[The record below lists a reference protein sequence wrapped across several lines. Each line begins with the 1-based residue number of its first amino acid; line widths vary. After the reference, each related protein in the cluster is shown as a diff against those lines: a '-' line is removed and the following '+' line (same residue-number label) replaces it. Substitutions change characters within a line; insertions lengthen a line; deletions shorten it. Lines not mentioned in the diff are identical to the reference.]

1 MDVPREQN
9 GQSTPE
15 TWSSSPEIL
24 TAEQELSR
32 CRKELQAARTAQHHF
47 QVFSERVT
55 DYAFITFDPQSRITS
70 WSRGAE
76 RLLGYAEAE
85 VLEQPGSLFFTPE
98 DRLAGED
105 ERELATARQEGCAE
119 DERWHLRRD
128 GSRFWGSGL
137 MTAHRDSH
145 GQLQGYSKV
154 FRDLTAR
161 RVLEEKLRES
171 EERLRL
177 FSDNVTDYALVPVDT
192 AGLVSG
198 WNAGA
203 EKTFGYSAAE
213 IVGQPVRLFFTP
225 EDRERDQSEK
235 DLSRALTQGR
245 AEDERWMVRRDG
257 RRFWS
262 RWVTTPMRDKAG
274 TLRGFAKVLRD
285 ETERKEL
292 EDQLTKSLQE
302 KELLL
307 REIHHRVKNNLHVIS
322 SLLSLQASQGEDR
335 KMQQILDELQ
345 DRVRAI
351 AALHETLY
359 GSQNLAQIQF
369 GPYMQ
374 EIVRNLVKF
383 YAIAPERIQV
393 RLEADDVALPLE
405 QALPLGLIV
414 NELFSN
420 SLKHAFPGTRRGTI
434 QVRFRYLPETVLPGQ
449 TLDTAWCELS
459 VQDDGIGISNT
470 EELWQRKSM
479 GLRLIRLLTNQL
491 HGRVALDQ
499 SHPTRFTVQFPLET
513 AVDQAAS
520 LGVPSELGGGR
531 CSPSVS

>member
-1 MDVPREQN
+1 MNFPGEPPAPPPGKRL
-9 GQSTPE
+9 P
-15 TWSSSPEIL
+15 SPPPAL
-24 TAEQELSR
+24 TIEQELR
-32 CRKELQAARTAQHHF
+32 QCREELQAARAAPRHF

-55 DYAFITFDPQSRITS
+55 DYAFITFDPESRITS

-85 VLEQPGSLFFTPE
+85 ILGQPGSVFFTPE
-98 DRLAGED
+98 DRAAGED
-105 ERELATARQEGCAE
+105 EKELATAQREGCAE

-128 GSRFWGSGL
+128 GSRFWGSGV
-137 MTAHRDSH
+137 MTAHRDSE
-145 GQLQGYSKV
+145 GSLQGYSKI

-161 RVLEEKLRES
+161 KRIEDQLQDS
-171 EERLRL
+171 EERFRL
-177 FSDNVTDYALVPVDT
+177 FVDNVTDYALVPVDP

-203 EKTFGYSAAE
+203 QRTFGYPEWE

-225 EDRERDQSEK
+225 EDRERGESEK
-235 DLSRALTQGR
+235 DLSQSLAQGR

-257 RRFWS
+257 RRFWA

-292 EDQLTKSLQE
+292 QDQLTSSLHE

-322 SLLSLQASQGEDR
+322 SLLSLQARQVNDAN
-335 KMQQILDELQ
+335 MQRILEELQ
-345 DRVRAI
+345 DRVHAI

-359 GSQNLAQIQF
+359 GSQDLAHINI
-369 GPYMQ
+369 GPYM
-374 EIVRNLVKF
+374 EKIVHHLVGLS
-383 YAIAPERIQV
+383 AVDRERIEV
-393 RLEADDVALPLE
+393 RLQADDVALPLE

-420 SLKHAFPGTRRGTI
+420 ALKHAFPDARRGTI
-434 QVRFRYLPETVLPGQ
+434 QVHFRYLPATVPPGQ
-449 TLDTAWCELS
+449 TLDAAWCELS
-459 VQDDGIGISNT
+459 VEDNGVGIRLA
-470 EELWQRKSM
+470 EELWQGTSM
-479 GLRLIRLLTNQL
+479 GLRLVRLLTNQL
-491 HGRVALDQ
+491 HGQVTLDQ
-499 SHPTRFTVQFPLET
+499 EQGTRFTVQFPPAPFVEH
-513 AVDQAAS
+513 AVH
-520 LGVPSELGGGR
+520 P
-531 CSPSVS
+531 

>member
-1 MDVPREQN
+1 MDFPGEP
-9 GQSTPE
+9 SLLHTPE
-15 TWSSSPEIL
+15 FLLLPQQAL
-24 TAEQELSR
+24 TVEQELR
-32 CRKELQAARTAQHHF
+32 QCREELRAARTAQHHF

-55 DYAFITFDPQSRITS
+55 DYAFITFDPENRITS

-76 RLLGYAEAE
+76 RILGYVEAE
-85 VLEQPGSLFFTPE
+85 VLGQPGSIFFTPE
-98 DRLAGED
+98 DRLKGGD
-105 ERELATARQEGCAE
+105 EQELATARQEGCAE

-128 GSRFWGSGL
+128 GSRFWGSGIT
-137 MTAHRDSH
+137 TAHRDSQGH
-145 GQLQGYSKV
+145 LQGYSKI
-154 FRDLTAR
+154 FRDLTTR
-161 RVLEEKLRES
+161 RRMEERLRES
-171 EERLRL
+171 EDRFRL

-192 AGLVSG
+192 AGNVSG

-203 EKTFGYSAAE
+203 ERTFGYPEPE

-225 EDRERDQSEK
+225 EDREKGESEK
-235 DLSRALTQGR
+235 DLSRALAEGR

-257 RRFWS
+257 SRFWA

-274 TLRGFAKVLRD
+274 NLRGFAKVLRD

-292 EDQLTKSLQE
+292 EDQLTSSLQE

-322 SLLSLQASQGEDR
+322 SLLTLQASQTDDG

-351 AALHETLY
+351 ATLHETLY
-359 GSQNLAQIQF
+359 GSQDLAYINF
-369 GPYMQ
+369 GPYME
-374 EIVRNLVKF
+374 EIVRRLVGF
-383 YAIAPERIQV
+383 YRVDRERIQV
-393 RLEADDVALPLE
+393 RIEADDVALCLE

-434 QVRFRYLPETVLPGQ
+434 QVHFRYLPETILPGQ
-449 TLDTAWCELS
+449 TLDGGWCELS
-459 VQDDGIGISNT
+459 VQDDGVGISNT

-479 GLRLIRLLTNQL
+479 GLRIIRLLTDQV
-491 HGRVALDQ
+491 HGRVALDG
-499 SHPTRFTVQFPLET
+499 SHSTRFTVQFPLAEFGEQAT
-513 AVDQAAS
+513 AH
-520 LGVPSELGGGR
+520 G
-531 CSPSVS
+531 